1 MLILT
6 RVQIPREVDRMAY
19 TTAARLGGIGGILF
33 VVLFFRSY
41 LTPPDTPVPA
51 SGPQDVV
58 AYFGDRQDGILLYNG
73 VLLIFAAFFFLWFLG
88 GLHGVLRSV
97 EGEGGGISSV
107 ALGGG
112 LVFITLVLAGAAVEI
127 VYPATLARFENFQAD
142 AQLGF
147 LSLAL
152 SGWMYRF
159 ALAGMSVLIAAASVV
174 VLATGVMPRWLA
186 LVGFV
191 AALLALLRFLI
202 PLGGIVGLV
211 WVLLVSALMLVGR
224 AGRGRVGLRR
234 PGGVA

>member
-1 MLILT
+1 
-6 RVQIPREVDRMAY
+6 
-19 TTAARLGGIGGILF
+19 

-41 LTPPDTPVPA
+41 LTPPDTPVPT

-58 AYFGDRQDGILLYNG
+58 AYFTDRQDEILLYNG
-73 VLLIFAAFFFLWFLG
+73 VLLMFATFFFLWFLG
-88 GLHGVLRSV
+88 ALHGVLRSV
-97 EGEGGGISSV
+97 EGGGGGISSV
-107 ALGGG
+107 ALAGG
-112 LVFITLVLAGAAVEI
+112 LVFITLALAGAAVEI

-142 AQLGF
+142 TQLGF

-159 ALAGMSVLIAAASVV
+159 ALLGMSVRIAAASVV

-202 PLGGIVGLV
+202 QLGGIVGLV
-211 WVLLVSALMLVGR
+211 WVLAVSVLMLVGR
-224 AGRGRVGLRR
+224 AGRTRVGPRR

>member
-1 MLILT
+1 
-6 RVQIPREVDRMAY
+6 MAY

-41 LTPPDTPVPA
+41 LTPPDTPVPT
-51 SGPQDVV
+51 SGPKDVV
-58 AYFGDRQDGILLYNG
+58 AYFTDRQDGILLYNG
-73 VLLIFAAFFFLWFLG
+73 LLLIFAAFFFLWFLG
-88 GLHGVLRSV
+88 ALHGMLRSV
-97 EGEGGGISSV
+97 DGGGISSV
-107 ALGGG
+107 ALAGG

-147 LSLAL
+147 FSLAL

-174 VLATGVMPRWLA
+174 VLATGIMPRWLA

-202 PLGGIVGLV
+202 PLGGILGLV
-211 WVLLVSALMLVGR
+211 WVLAVSALMLVGR
-224 AGRGRVGLRR
+224 AGRSRGSPRR
-234 PGGVA
+234 RGVIA

>member
-1 MLILT
+1 
-6 RVQIPREVDRMAY
+6 MAY

-33 VVLFFRSY
+33 VILFFRSN
-41 LTPPDTPVPA
+41 LTPPDAPVPTP
-51 SGPQDVV
+51 GPKDVV
-58 AYFGDRQDGILLYNG
+58 AYFTDRQDGILLYNG
-73 VLLIFAAFFFLWFLG
+73 LLLIFAAFFFLWFLG
-88 GLHGVLRSV
+88 ALHGVLRSV
-97 EGEGGGISSV
+97 EGGSGGISSV
-107 ALGGG
+107 ALAGG

-159 ALAGMSVLIAAASVV
+159 ALAGMSVLIAASVV
-174 VLATGVMPRWLA
+174 VLGTGIMPRWVA

-191 AALLALLRFLI
+191 AALFALLRFLI
-202 PLGGIVGLV
+202 PLGGILGLV
-211 WVLLVSALMLVGR
+211 WVLAVSALMLVSR
-224 AGRGRVGLRR
+224 AGRSRVGPTR

>member
-1 MLILT
+1 
-6 RVQIPREVDRMAY
+6 MAY

-41 LTPPDTPVPA
+41 LTPPDTPVPT
-51 SGPQDVV
+51 SGPRDVV
-58 AYFGDRQDGILLYNG
+58 AYFNDRQDGILLYNG
-73 VLLIFAAFFFLWFLG
+73 LLLIFAAFFFLWFLG
-88 GLHGVLRSV
+88 ALHGVLRSV
-97 EGEGGGISSV
+97 EGGGGGISSV

-127 VYPATLARFENFQAD
+127 VHPATLARFENFQAD

-202 PLGGIVGLV
+202 PLGGILGLV
-211 WVLLVSALMLVGR
+211 WVLAVSALMLVGR
-224 AGRGRVGLRR
+224 AGRSRRSPRR
-234 PGGVA
+234 PGSAA

>member
-1 MLILT
+1 
-6 RVQIPREVDRMAY
+6 MAN

-41 LTPPDTPVPA
+41 LTPPDTPVPT

-58 AYFGDRQDGILLYNG
+58 AYFSDRQDGILLYNG

-88 GLHGVLRSV
+88 ALHGVLRSV
-97 EGEGGGISSV
+97 EGGGGGFSSV

-112 LVFITLVLAGAAVEI
+112 LVFITLMLAGAAVEI
-127 VYPATLARFENFQAD
+127 VHPATLVRFENFQAD

-211 WVLLVSALMLVGR
+211 WVLLVSVLMLVGR
-224 AGRGRVGLRR
+224 AGRTRVGPTR

>member
-1 MLILT
+1 
-6 RVQIPREVDRMAY
+6 MAY
-19 TTAARLGGIGGILF
+19 TMAARLGGIGGILF

-41 LTPPDTPVPA
+41 LTPPDTPLPT

-58 AYFGDRQDGILLYNG
+58 AYFTDRQDGILLYNG

-88 GLHGVLRSV
+88 ALHGVLRRV

-202 PLGGIVGLV
+202 PLGGVVGLV
-211 WVLLVSALMLVGR
+211 WVLAVSVLMLVGR
-224 AGRGRVGLRR
+224 AGRTRVGPRR
-234 PGGVA
+234 PGRVA

>member
-1 MLILT
+1 
-6 RVQIPREVDRMAY
+6 MAY

-41 LTPPDTPVPA
+41 LTPPDSPVPT
-51 SGPQDVV
+51 SGPKDVV
-58 AYFGDRQDGILLYNG
+58 AYFSDRQDGILLYNG
-73 VLLIFAAFFFLWFLG
+73 LLLIFAAFFFLWFLG
-88 GLHGVLRSV
+88 ALHGVLRSV
-97 EGEGGGISSV
+97 EGGGISSV
-107 ALGGG
+107 ALAGG

-159 ALAGMSVLIAAASVV
+159 ALAGMSVLIAAASMV
-174 VLATGVMPRWLA
+174 VLATGVMPRWVA
-186 LVGFV
+186 LVGFL

-202 PLGGIVGLV
+202 PLGGIVGVV
-211 WVLLVSALMLVGR
+211 WVLVVSALMLVGQ
-224 AGRGRVGLRR
+224 AGRSRGRPTR